1 MEKMYNKR
9 VALERIN
16 GRLDNGYEFENHTI
30 GGKSKMK
37 VEVHIAMSIMMT
49 IALVN
54 AKLGKEEKIQSLVKC
69 GNNYHSLGYGLF
81 VMLKN
86 IF

>member
-16 GRLDNGYEFENHTI
+16 SRLDNGYEFENHTI
-30 GGKSKMK
+30 RGKAKME
-37 VEVHIAMSIMMT
+37 VEVNIAMSIMMT

-54 AKLGKEEKIQSLVKC
+54 AKLGKKENMRSLIKC
-69 GNNYHSLGYGLF
+69 A
-81 VMLKN
+81 
-86 IF
+86 